1 MKHLLLTTI
10 AAVLLIV
17 LGFTVNARG
26 DDQITW
32 KGSGVGGAVA
42 AGEADSVAAGIR
54 LLEKGGNAADA
65 AAATLLALA
74 ITDYGLFA
82 IGGEVPLIIYDAGK
96 KEVKVLSGLGA
107 APLDPKAIQWY
118 YKNGIPANGSMK
130 SAPVPGAV
138 DLVVTVLKLYGTV
151 SFKQAVQPTLEL
163 LDAEGEPWHADL
175 AVTLRKLVAREA
187 ETAGSRREKLTAVRD
202 RFYKGDI
209 ADDLEAWYIKSGAF
223 LRKSDLENHRTRVE
237 DPVSVTYRGYTIFK
251 CGPWTQGPYLC
262 QTLKLLEGFKLRK
275 MGHLSAS
282 YIHTVVE
289 SLKLALADRDE
300 YYGDPRF
307 TRVPLTSLFSDEYT
321 GLRRKLIDP
330 ENASILIRPG
340 DPYGPGPL
348 KIEAE
353 PVESNSDIP
362 VQDTTTCVV
371 ADRWGNV
378 VAATPSANLVGNQP
392 GPSGVTQG
400 NRVRS
405 LNTTPGH
412 PNRVQPGKRPR
423 ITLTPTLVLKEGKP
437 VLAISVAGG
446 DLQDQTSLNMILNH
460 VEFGMLPE
468 QAVTVPRFNTFHHQA
483 SFAPNPDRAATVTGP
498 GRMRVNKAVS
508 DDVLRELEKRGHK
521 VSTTGGAIAYPVM
534 IYIDHENKMIHAAG
548 DPKAG
553 RHAAAI
559 D

>member
-1 MKHLLLTTI
+1 MKHLLTTI
-10 AAVLLIV
+10 AVVVLIV
-17 LGFTVNARG
+17 LGIIVNARG

-32 KGSGVGGAVA
+32 KSSGAGGAVA

-74 ITDYGLFA
+74 ITDYGMFA

-96 KEVKVLSGLGA
+96 NEVKVRSGLGA

-118 YKNGIPANGSMK
+118 YKNGIPDNGSMK

-138 DLVVTVLKLYGTV
+138 DLVVTALKLYGTV

-307 TRVPLTSLFSDEYT
+307 TSVPLTSLFSDEYT
-321 GLRRKLIDP
+321 GLRRTLIDP

-468 QAVTVPRFNTFHHQA
+468 QAVTAPRFNTFHHQD
-483 SFAPNPDRAATVTGP
+483 SFDPNPDRAATVTGP
-498 GRMRVNKAVS
+498 GKMRVNKTVS
-508 DDVLRELEKRGHK
+508 DEVLRELEKRGHK
-521 VSTTGGAIAYPVM
+521 VSTTGGAIAHPVM
-534 IYIDHENKMIHAAG
+534 SYIDHVNNMIHAAG

>member
-1 MKHLLLTTI
+1 MKHLLITTI
-10 AAVLLIV
+10 AVVLLIV
-17 LGFTVNARG
+17 LEFTVNARG

-262 QTLKLLEGFKLRK
+262 QTLKLLEGFNLRK

-423 ITLTPTLVLKEGKP
+423 ITLTPTLVLKEGRP

-468 QAVTVPRFNTFHHQA
+468 QAVTVPRFNTFHHQD
-483 SFAPNPDRAATVTGP
+483 SFDPNPDRAATVTGP